1 MHRLPPRVVSAVVEF
16 AFGDLARE
24 PRRVGKPLRR
34 EFAGVFSARRGPYR
48 VLYRI
53 DDDRSIVSIL
63 RVDHRA
69 GVYRR
74 YRALAAALPSG
85 AAYQRPEAVLRHSDE
100 TSLTGCRATC
110 GSSTALSV
118 RVRSRAAI
126 AAGKNVGGM

>member
-34 EFAGVFSARRGPYR
+34 ELAGVFSARRGPYR

-69 GVYRR
+69 DVYRR
-74 YRALAAALPSG
+74 
-85 AAYQRPEAVLRHSDE
+85 
-100 TSLTGCRATC
+100 
-110 GSSTALSV
+110 
-118 RVRSRAAI
+118 
-126 AAGKNVGGM
+126 